1 MLSIVRR
8 SSVRLSSIRARIL
21 AITMGCV
28 VIALIINT
36 SINYFVAQK
45 YNQQAISSTLDAV
58 VSSHKTAIGD
68 WINSKLTMI
77 ASLQSVAL
85 SEDPL
90 PMFKQ
95 IASAGSFINVYAGY
109 ANKTAK
115 FSSPGGIPAD
125 YNPTIRPWYID
136 AIRVGKPMVTAPYVD
151 MATNKLVVS
160 FVAPVNGNAAVV
172 GSDVA
177 MDSIVANVSSIRPT
191 PASSG
196 LLIDKQGTIVT
207 TSDASMAL
215 KPVKNL
221 IPDLDVAALIRA
233 DQPLL
238 AHIDG
243 VPKLLR
249 AQAVAGTDWYLVVAL
264 DQQEATAGMKSLLGA
279 SALSLI
285 LLVLAAALMISL
297 LIGALMRR
305 LLNIRDAM
313 LAISSGDDDLTQRLP
328 ENGHD
333 EVTQIAV
340 AFNAFIDK
348 LATVMGQLRDAS
360 ASVQLAANEI
370 ATGNKDLSGRTEQ
383 AAANLRETVSSIDAI
398 AASVAHSTQSAAD
411 ANQQVAAASET
422 AQRGGKVV
430 SSVIST
436 MHDIENASAK
446 IGDIISVIDGIAFQ
460 TNILALNAAVE
471 AARAGE
477 QGRGFAV
484 VAGEV
489 RSLAQRSAQAA
500 KEIKTLIDTTTQSV
514 ASGSKYVQ
522 MAGETMVDIVTS
534 VASVSGIMAG
544 ITQASDQQMQG
555 IQGVNQAVG
564 RLEEMVQQNAE
575 LVVESAAAAGALQFQ
590 ANELAATAGHFR
602 L

>member
-1 MLSIVRR
+1 MLSI
-8 SSVRLSSIRARIL
+8 SRLSSLRLASIRARIL
-21 AITMGCV
+21 AITIGCV

-36 SINYFVAQK
+36 SINYSVTRK
-45 YNQQAISSTLDAV
+45 YNQQAINSTLDAV
-58 VSSHKTAIGD
+58 TGSHRAAIGD
-68 WINSKLTMI
+68 WINGKLTMI
-77 ASLQSVAL
+77 ASLQAVTL
-85 SEDPL
+85 SDDPL

-95 IASAGSFINVYAGY
+95 IAAAGGFINVYAGY
-109 ANKTAK
+109 ANGTAR

-125 YNPTIRPWYID
+125 YNPTVRPWYID
-136 AIRVGKPMVTAPYVD
+136 AIKLGKPMVTAPYVD

-196 LLIDKQGTIVT
+196 LLIDKNGTIVT

-215 KPVKNL
+215 KPVKDL
-221 IPDLDVAALIRA
+221 LPDLDVAALIAA
-233 DQPLL
+233 DKPLL
-238 AHIDG
+238 AHING
-243 VPKLLR
+243 VAKLLR
-249 AQAVAGTDWYLVVAL
+249 AMPVAGTDWYLVVAL
-264 DQQEATAGMKSLLGA
+264 DQQEATAGMKSLLSA
-279 SALSLI
+279 SALSLV
-285 LLVLAAALMISL
+285 LLVLTAALLISL

-305 LLNIRDAM
+305 LLTIRDAM

-340 AFNAFIDK
+340 AFNSFIDK

-360 ASVQLAANEI
+360 ASVQVAANEI
-370 ATGNKDLSGRTEQ
+370 ASGNKDLSARTEQ
-383 AAANLRETVSSIDAI
+383 AASNLRETVSSIDAI
-398 AASVAHSTQSAAD
+398 SASVTHSTASATE
-411 ANQQVAAASET
+411 ANQQAATASET

-430 SSVIST
+430 SNVIST
-436 MHDIENASAK
+436 MHDIEHASAK

-489 RSLAQRSAQAA
+489 RNLA
-500 KEIKTLIDTTTQSV
+500 
-514 ASGSKYVQ
+514 
-522 MAGETMVDIVTS
+522 
-534 VASVSGIMAG
+534 
-544 ITQASDQQMQG
+544 
-555 IQGVNQAVG
+555 
-564 RLEEMVQQNAE
+564 
-575 LVVESAAAAGALQFQ
+575 
-590 ANELAATAGHFR
+590 
-602 L
+602 